1 MANQL
6 KLASPL
12 YPEVEIDD
20 RNKKNEAAPPQ
31 EAGQRSATADLA
43 AVPSPFT
50 PDNLRLSQAFAET
63 VGVTKLLMTV
73 PTRKPGAQ
81 EFVRVHPGPEYRENF
96 PLLEL
101 KDEREVYLVTAELA
115 PELAGEVFGATLFT
129 AINRQGTLFFWPVRL
144 PSADGK
150 DLEWWR
156 SAREAPPWRWKIGS
170 RQSQHEPRRIRDLR
184 SREHHTRTPMAG
196 AVGFWDLIKIAF
208 RDRLIDHIDHPVL
221 KRLRGEA

>member
-1 MANQL
+1 MADQL
-6 KLASPL
+6 KPASPL
-12 YPEVEIDD
+12 TDVEI
-20 RNKKNEAAPPQ
+20 APPR
-31 EAGQRSATADLA
+31 EAGQRSATADIA

-50 PDNLRLSQAFAET
+50 PEILRLSQAFAET

-81 EFVRVHPGPEYRENF
+81 EFVRVHPEPEYRENF

-156 SAREAPPWRWKIGS
+156 SAREAADIAMGRWVRVKANMNLGAYEIFEAAS
-170 RQSQHEPRRIRDLR
+170 TMVEPQWP
-184 SREHHTRTPMAG
+184 EQG
-196 AVGFWDLIKIAF
+196 YWDLLKIAF
-208 RDRLIDHIDHPVL
+208 RDRLIDRIDHPVL
-221 KRLRGEA
+221 KRLRGAA

>member
-1 MANQL
+1 
-6 KLASPL
+6 
-12 YPEVEIDD
+12 
-20 RNKKNEAAPPQ
+20 
-31 EAGQRSATADLA
+31 
-43 AVPSPFT
+43 
-50 PDNLRLSQAFAET
+50 
-63 VGVTKLLMTV
+63 MTV
-73 PTRKPGAQ
+73 PIRKPGAQ

-156 SAREAPPWRWKIGS
+156 SAREAPP
-170 RQSQHEPRRIRDLR
+170 
-184 SREHHTRTPMAG
+184 
-196 AVGFWDLIKIAF
+196 
-208 RDRLIDHIDHPVL
+208 
-221 KRLRGEA
+221 